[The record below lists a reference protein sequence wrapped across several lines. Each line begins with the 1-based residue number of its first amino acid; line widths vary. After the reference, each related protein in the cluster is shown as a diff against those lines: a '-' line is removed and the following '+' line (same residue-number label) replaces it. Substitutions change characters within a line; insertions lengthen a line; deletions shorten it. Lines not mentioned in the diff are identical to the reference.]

1 LFVPPINGGL
11 MRRLVLLLSFVL
23 VTSSLALSVGKF
35 GFGAHANAASLN
47 IPDPLKSV
55 YGAGFGGGLHVD
67 YRLGIVSIRF
77 NGDYTSFSA
86 DENAWR
92 DVIFNEAGGAGT
104 GVDKASIGVSGARIG
119 ILSFALNGKFS
130 LPNAAISPY
139 LIVGLGSGTL
149 SMSDLSV
156 TYQGAPVTGI
166 TAAETVTKF
175 LSNAGIGVDFSLGSL
190 SLFVETK
197 YTWIFTENEAST
209 YLPVTVGIT
218 F

>member
-1 LFVPPINGGL
+1 

-35 GFGAHANAASLN
+35 GFGAHGNAASLN
-47 IPDPLKSV
+47 VPDPLKSV

-67 YRLGIVSIRF
+67 YRFGIVSIRL
-77 NGDYTSFSA
+77 NGDYTSFGA
-86 DENAWR
+86 DVDKLR
-92 DVIFNEAGGAGT
+92 DVIFTEANGEAQGAVKSDLTADGG
-104 GVDKASIGVSGARIG
+104 RIN

-130 LPNAAISPY
+130 LPNSKVSPY

-149 SMSDLSV
+149 SMSDLSIH
-156 TYQGAPVTGI
+156 YQGVPIEGFS
-166 TAAETVTKF
+166 AAETVTKF